1 MCIKSKCFAKIE
13 GNSTEKRNKDLK
25 IRKNTHEKTNIKV
38 RAKMQRSLDNATKI
52 KKAQSVGLGDPDTI
66 QKEL

>member
-1 MCIKSKCFAKIE
+1 
-13 GNSTEKRNKDLK
+13 
-25 IRKNTHEKTNIKV
+25 
-38 RAKMQRSLDNATKI
+38 MQRSLDNATKI